1 MSELT
6 GSVQRKR
13 VRVLVSGD
21 VQGVGFRWWTRD
33 AAGGLGLDG
42 WVRNR
47 SDGRVEAV
55 FEGSP
60 EAVDRAV
67 AWCGTGPR
75 WATVSAL
82 EVLDEPP
89 EGVNGFTIVR

>member
-1 MSELT
+1 M
-6 GSVQRKR
+6 VQRKR

-21 VQGVGFRWWTRD
+21 VQGVGFRWWARD
-33 AAGGLGLDG
+33 TANGLGVDG

-55 FEGSP
+55 FEGAP
-60 EAVDRAV
+60 EAVDQAV
-67 AWCGTGPR
+67 SWCGAGPR
-75 WATVSAL
+75 WATVSGV

-89 EGVNGFTIVR
+89 EGMTGFTIVR